1 MRRTILVPAVSALT
15 ALAAP
20 FLSLPAAQAATRSP
34 IDFTDHRVG
43 FGDAVTSEVTTNL
56 AECPTAVA
64 VDLMAHA
71 EFTRTHGVF
80 IGVRDIQCGSG
91 TGFVVRL
98 TATFGGGGSFGSWS
112 IVDSYG
118 ALAGMRG
125 AGKIVGTGFG
135 GETEDPA
142 DDGIDD
148 HYTGWVTRR

>member
-1 MRRTILVPAVSALT
+1 MGRSTLALLVPPVAA
-15 ALAAP
+15 ALAVP
-20 FLSLPAAQAATRSP
+20 FLVLPAADAATRSP

-43 FGDAVTSEVTTNL
+43 LDTSTVTTDL

-64 VDLMAHA
+64 VDLRSHV
-71 EFTRTHGVF
+71 EFTRSHGVF

-98 TATFGGGGSFGSWS
+98 TANFGDDGSSGSWS
-112 IVDSYG
+112 IIDAYG

-125 AGKIVGTGFG
+125 AGKLTGTPFG
-135 GETEDPA
+135 GDTEDPS

-148 HYTGWVTRR
+148 HYTGWVTRP

>member
-1 MRRTILVPAVSALT
+1 MLMKRTIVVLACSSFAALMAPLVALPPAG
-15 ALAAP
+15 
-20 FLSLPAAQAATRSP
+20 AATRAP

-43 FGDAVTSEVTTNL
+43 LDTSAVTTNL
-56 AECPTAVA
+56 PECPTAVA
-64 VDLMAHA
+64 VDLRAHVQLTPA
-71 EFTRTHGVF
+71 HGVF
-80 IGVRDIQCGSG
+80 VAVRDIQCGSG
-91 TGFVVRL
+91 TGFVIRL
-98 TATFGGGGSFGSWS
+98 TATFAEDGSSGSWS

-125 AGKIVGTGFG
+125 AGKITGTPFG